1 MMIAVLGALAVGLSL
16 GILGSG
22 GSILTVPVL
31 VFLLDQPEKVAIA
44 GSLAIV
50 GTIAA
55 TGAIPNALRHQVDWL
70 SALWFGLPGMAG
82 TLLGAWF
89 AHFIPGAVQLLMFA
103 AVMLVT
109 AWRMCCGPPSSDER
123 KALPKARVIAAGAGV
138 GLLSG
143 LVGIGGGFLI
153 VPALVLLAGLPMRL
167 AIGTSLVVIAMN
179 SAVGFAKY
187 LSVLEAASLAVD
199 WDVIGTFALVGAAG
213 SLLGNRIGARLPQQS
228 LRKGF
233 AVFLVLMVVVILYE
247 TLPRV

>member
-1 MMIAVLGALAVGLSL
+1 MIAVLGALAVGLSL

-55 TGAIPNALRHQVDWL
+55 AGAIPNAIRHQVAWK
-70 SALWFGLPGMAG
+70 SAFWFGLPGMAG
-82 TLLGAWF
+82 TLLGAWI

-103 AVMLVT
+103 GVMLVA
-109 AWRMCCGPPSSDER
+109 AWRMCCGPPAAGTTNSPPR
-123 KALPKARVIAAGAGV
+123 THVIAAGAGV

-143 LVGIGGGFLI
+143 LVGVGGGFLI
-153 VPALVLLAGLPMRL
+153 VPALVLLTGLPMRL

-179 SAVGFAKY
+179 SAVGFVKY
-187 LSVLEAASLAVD
+187 LSVLEAASLDVD
-199 WDVIGTFALVGAAG
+199 WHVIGVFALVGAIG
-213 SLLGNRIGARLPQQS
+213 SLIGNRIGARLPQAT

-233 AVFLVLMVVVILYE
+233 AVFLALMVVVIVYE
-247 TLPRV
+247 TLPRL